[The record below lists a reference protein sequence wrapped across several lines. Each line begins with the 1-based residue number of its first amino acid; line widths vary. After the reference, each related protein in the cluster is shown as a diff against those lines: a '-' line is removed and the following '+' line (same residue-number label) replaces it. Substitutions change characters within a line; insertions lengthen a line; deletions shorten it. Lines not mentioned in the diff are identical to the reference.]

1 MSLIIWTSPQ
11 LDNNKRQGLELRWNL
26 CWRTEKLNGGSKVDR
41 RGSVIIMER
50 PRLRH
55 PYMVCGISG
64 WVDGGEAATGSIQY
78 LVRRLEAKKFAE
90 IPIDRFHIFQVPG
103 QLSLRPQIRIEDG
116 ILKEH
121 HFPQNQF
128 FYWVNPNAD
137 NADNDLILF
146 LGTEPNLNWEEYAE
160 AILGVAEEF
169 AVVRIYLLGGVLDK
183 TPHTREPGVSCACSS
198 EKLKEEMQKCGM
210 QFSNY
215 EGPGSFATT
224 LLHICQDR
232 QGQMVSIT
240 ARATYYPEFNI
251 VIPHNPKTIRAVV
264 RRLNQLLRLNLDISD
279 LDKQAE
285 EFEAKLNFMAGQ
297 NPQFQAYVEELEK
310 DFTEDK
316 YEEPLG
322 ISPDEAV
329 RLAEEFLKEKRE
341 D

>member
-1 MSLIIWTSPQ
+1 M
-11 LDNNKRQGLELRWNL
+11 
-26 CWRTEKLNGGSKVDR
+26 DR
-41 RGSVIIMER
+41 RGNVIIVEK

-64 WVDGGEAATGSIQY
+64 WVDGGEAATGSIRY
-78 LVRRLEAKKFAE
+78 LVEKLEAKRFAE

-103 QLSLRPQIRIEDG
+103 QLSLRPHIKIEDG
-116 ILKEH
+116 VLKEH
-121 HFPQNQF
+121 RFPQNQF
-128 FYWVNPNAD
+128 FYWVNP

-183 TPHTREPGVSCACSS
+183 TPHTREPDVSCACSS
-198 EKLKEEMQKCGM
+198 DQLREEMRKYSM

-224 LLHICQDR
+224 LLHLCQDR
-232 QGQMVSIT
+232 RVQMVSIT

-251 VIPHNPKTIRAVV
+251 IIAHNPKTIRAVV
-264 RRLNQLLRLNLDISD
+264 RRLNQLLRLNLDVSD
-279 LDKQAE
+279 LDRQAE
-285 EFEAKLNFMAGQ
+285 EFEAKLSFMASQ
-297 NPQFQAYVEELEK
+297 NPQFHAYVEELEK
-310 DFTEDK
+310 DFTELK
-316 YEEPLG
+316 YEEPLE

-329 RLAEEFLKEKRE
+329 RLAEEFLREKRE